1 MQAIAFD
8 FGNVLGFFDH
18 RITLNRLVAHTEMS
32 AEEMFAA
39 VYDSA
44 LEDAFE
50 SGQITAASFLKEVRQ
65 LCKLRC
71 DDRFLTEAWS
81 DIFRPNE
88 DVCRLIQ
95 TLKPRYRL
103 LLASNTNNLHAS
115 RYRRQFADTLRHFD
129 HQVLSYEIGVRKPRP
144 EFFEHCRRLAG
155 CPARECLFIDDLAD
169 NIAGAR
175 TCGWE
180 GIVYKRFDD
189 LQKRLEEFG
198 IRSWV

>member
-1 MQAIAFD
+1 MRAIAFD

-18 RITLNRLVAHTEMS
+18 RLTLNRLVAHTDMS
-32 AEEMFAA
+32 AEEMFQA

-71 DDRFLTEAWS
+71 NDHFLIEAWNN
-81 DIFRPNE
+81 IFRPND
-88 DVCRLIQ
+88 DVCRLIES
-95 TLKPRYRL
+95 LKPRYRL
-103 LLASNTNNLHAS
+103 LLASNTNELHAN
-115 RYRRQFADTLRHFD
+115 RYRRQFAGTLQHFD
-129 HQVLSYEIGVRKPRP
+129 HQVLSYEIGVRKPRR
-144 EFFEHCRRLAG
+144 EFFEHCLLLAD
-155 CPARECLFIDDLAD
+155 CPAGECLFVDDLAD

-175 TCGWE
+175 ACGWN

-189 LQKRLEEFG
+189 LQQRLEEFG
-198 IRSWV
+198 ICTSV